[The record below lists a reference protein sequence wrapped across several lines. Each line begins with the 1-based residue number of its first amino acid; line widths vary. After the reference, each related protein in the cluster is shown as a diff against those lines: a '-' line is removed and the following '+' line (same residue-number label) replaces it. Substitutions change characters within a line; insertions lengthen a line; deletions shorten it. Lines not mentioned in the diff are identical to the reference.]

1 MYMQEENTGKKE
13 NKYVNKSYMYY
24 KEKETFSRT
33 EEWFTAN
40 FLLGSMVLIFK
51 VFYIV
56 LFC

>member
-1 MYMQEENTGKKE
+1 
-13 NKYVNKSYMYY
+13 MYY

-33 EEWFTAN
+33 EEWFTPN

-51 VFYIV
+51 VFCIV